1 MRPRA
6 PEAIL
11 RDTRLQEEQ
20 MSQSEANKS
29 AVRDCFENAARGNF
43 DALHSIVTPD
53 YVIHPE
59 GVHGPDGLAEMVQGY
74 RDALAGLNVTIEH
87 QFTEGDYV
95 ATRSTIRGRHDGELM
110 GTPPSGRDV
119 EFTSLT
125 ISRCRDGKIEEEWEL
140 VDVVGLLQQVG
151 ALPASPPAAA
161 APAAG

>member
-1 MRPRA
+1 
-6 PEAIL
+6 
-11 RDTRLQEEQ
+11 
-20 MSQSEANKS
+20 MSQSEANKT
-29 AVRDCFENAARGNF
+29 AVRDCFKEASQGNF
-43 DALHSIVTPD
+43 DALNAIVTPD
-53 YVIHPE
+53 YVVHPE
-59 GVHGPDGLAEMVQGY
+59 EVHGPDGLAAMVQGY
-74 RDALAGLNVTIEH
+74 REAFAGLNVTIEH

-140 VDVVGLLQQVG
+140 VDTVSLLQQIG
-151 ALPASPPAAA
+151 ALPAA